1 MQNTQWQHFWSGVI
15 APCSGGDLCRRRRR
29 TAAGRPSAISPP
41 LPANPVIAAPLQE
54 LKIFKQRTLAPSQL
68 EVQRQLAAEK
78 VDVGRVS
85 QPHAAWACES

>member
-1 MQNTQWQHFWSGVI
+1 M
-15 APCSGGDLCRRRRR
+15 
-29 TAAGRPSAISPP
+29 
-41 LPANPVIAAPLQE
+41 LQE

-85 QPHAAWACES
+85 ACYHTSRWASGQGSAVTCDLSAAI